1 MVSAFCFGRL
11 GFLERFCIPLSRTDK
26 CIIIHFLLYK
36 TITKQI
42 CAPQT
47 ACIKSAS
54 ASAEALLSVCLNLFA
69 SPSGEGEVDFRR
81 RRKDGEGGEPTQGF
95 HSLSVCFADSSPP

>member
-11 GFLERFCIPLSRTDK
+11 GFLERFCIPLNRADK

-54 ASAEALLSVCLNLFA
+54 ASAEALLSVFSVKYLVINLQPIA
-69 SPSGEGEVDFRR
+69 HYAALGIGL
-81 RRKDGEGGEPTQGF
+81 DGALVGLKGRVAENAAP
-95 HSLSVCFADSSPP
+95 

>member
-11 GFLERFCIPLSRTDK
+11 GFLERFCIPLNRADK

-54 ASAEALLSVCLNLFA
+54 ASAEALLSNLNLFA
-69 SPSGEGEVDFRR
+69 SPLGERWRQG
-81 RRKDGEGGEPTQGF
+81 DGEGFPM
-95 HSLSVCFADSSPP
+95 